1 MTTPDDDNHI
11 ATMAGEASDSV
22 TPAAGTQIW
31 IDGQFVDRS
40 EATISV
46 FDHGLLYGDG
56 CFEGIRIYDGRIFK
70 LRSHLDRLY
79 ASAKRIR
86 LEPFYDLD
94 AIEAATRQVVE
105 RSGLRNGY
113 IRIVLTRGVGTL
125 GLHPFKC
132 ERSSAIIIADAISL
146 YPESMYSEGMAVI
159 VAKRPRIPVACLD
172 PQIKSLNY
180 LNNILAKVEAIDA
193 GVLEAIMLNID
204 GDVAECTGDNIFVVK
219 DGAISTPDLS
229 AGMLNGITRA
239 YVIEEV
245 APALGYAIDE
255 RRHVLQELME
265 ADEIFLTGTA
275 AEIIGVASID
285 DVPIGSGNVGPVT
298 TALVAEFRRRVHENA
313 PEN

>member
-1 MTTPDDDNHI
+1 MTTSDDDNRI
-11 ATMAGEASDSV
+11 ATMDSDVSESMEAK
-22 TPAAGTQIW
+22 AGTQIW
-31 IDGQFVDRS
+31 IDGRFVDRS
-40 EATISV
+40 QATISV

-56 CFEGIRIYDGRIFK
+56 CFEGIRIYDGRIFM
-70 LRSHLDRLY
+70 LSSHLDRLY
-79 ASAKRIR
+79 ESARRIR
-86 LEPFYDLD
+86 LQPFYDQQAL
-94 AIEAATRQVVE
+94 ESATREVVE

-113 IRIVLTRGVGTL
+113 IRIVLTRGVGSL

-146 YPESMYSEGMAVI
+146 YPESMYSEGMAII

-239 YVIEEV
+239 YVINEV
-245 APALGYAIDE
+245 APARGHTVIE
-255 RRHVLQELME
+255 RRHVIEELMQ

-275 AEIIGVASID
+275 AEIIGVSSID
-285 DVPIGSGNVGPVT
+285 GVLIGSGGVGPVT
-298 TALVAEFRRRVHENA
+298 KSLIDEFRGRVHADA
-313 PEN
+313 PEH